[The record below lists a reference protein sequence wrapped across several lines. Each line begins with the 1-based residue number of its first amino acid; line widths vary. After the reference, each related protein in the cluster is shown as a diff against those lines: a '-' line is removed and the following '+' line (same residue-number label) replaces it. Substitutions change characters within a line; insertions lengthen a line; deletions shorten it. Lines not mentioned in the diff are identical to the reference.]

1 MKTKYIFFGV
11 LTLFMSVYSCKPHL
25 SSHTSSPIIKDETEL
40 KRTAMILLNI
50 TNDDGQYATS
60 ITNSKII
67 ETTKKLDDH
76 KSDKWHENDFVCF
89 ILDNQKNTLD
99 TLLIFQPL
107 HPRFEYPN
115 ENNDIGSKVIE
126 HKSSDVMLRFSYSS
140 TMKYLRIE
148 KVEANHKLKLIDILE
163 IPVIQ

>member
-1 MKTKYIFFGV
+1 MKIKYIFYGV
-11 LTLFMSVYSCKPHL
+11 LTLFIGFYACKPHL
-25 SSHTSSPIIKDETEL
+25 PTHTSSPIIKDDTEL

-50 TNDDGQYATS
+50 TNDDGQYSTS

-67 ETTKKLDDH
+67 ETTKNLDDH

-107 HPRFEYPN
+107 HPRFEFPD

-126 HKSSDVMLRFSYSS
+126 HKNSDVMLRFSYSS

-148 KVEANHKLKLIDILE
+148 KVEGNHKLKLIDILE
-163 IPVIQ
+163 IPAIQ

>member
-1 MKTKYIFFGV
+1 MNYKLFWLLILYIGF
-11 LTLFMSVYSCKPHL
+11 YSCKPHL
-25 SSHTSSPIIKDETEL
+25 STHTSSPTIKDDTEL

-50 TNDDGQYATS
+50 TNDDGQYSTS

-107 HPRFEYPN
+107 HPRFEYPD

-126 HKSSDVMLRFSYSS
+126 HKNSDVMLRFSYLS

-163 IPVIQ
+163 IPAIQ